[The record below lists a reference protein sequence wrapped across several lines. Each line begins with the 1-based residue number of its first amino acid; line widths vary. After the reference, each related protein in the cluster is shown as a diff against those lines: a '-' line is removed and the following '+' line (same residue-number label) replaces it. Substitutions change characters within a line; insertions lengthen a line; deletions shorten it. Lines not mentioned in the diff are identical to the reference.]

1 MNTFR
6 LPRLLSAA
14 ALLALAGACADQ
26 PMPLAPSAFGH
37 SVNRVS
43 SAVAGEGEVQ
53 LCKTGNAAGTFS
65 FSYSITVVQG
75 TTSPSAGT
83 TTVGVGSCVTLL
95 QLPTTGNDRVRVTV
109 TETALPANWAFN
121 SISATNTTAIPPG
134 WGSPVVDPATRTVSN
149 VGAAND
155 VGATITFDNLYTPPP
170 PPPPGCTYTLGY
182 WKTHS
187 KAGPAPYDP
196 TWALLPGGLE
206 QNTIF
211 FLSGQTWLQAFNTPP
226 AGNAYYQLSQQYMA
240 AKLNVLGGADPTAAA
255 SAIAAAE
262 TLFSTYTPAQ
272 VAALPKNSA
281 VRALFIALSGTL
293 DNYNNG
299 IIGPGHC

>member
-1 MNTFR
+1 MNAVR

-14 ALLALAGACADQ
+14 ALLAFAGACADQ
-26 PMPLAPSAFGH
+26 PMPLAPSNLGLSA
-37 SVNRVS
+37 NRLS
-43 SAVAGEGEVQ
+43 GTVAGEGELQ
-53 LCKTGNAAGTFS
+53 LCKTGNAAGTFG
-65 FSYSITVVQG
+65 FSYSVMDRASG
-75 TTSPSAGT
+75 SAISSGSVSVA
-83 TTVGVGSCVTLL
+83 VGQCVTLL
-95 QLPTTGNDRVRVTV
+95 QLPTDGSDRYVATI
-109 TETALPANWAFN
+109 TETSLPANWAL
-121 SISATNTTAIPPG
+121 SSVSATNTTPIPSG
-134 WGSPVVDPATRTVSN
+134 WGSPVVTLATRTVSN
-149 VGAAND
+149 VGVAND
-155 VGATITFDNLYTPPP
+155 IGATVTFDNQYTPPP

-211 FLSGQTWLQAFNTPP
+211 FLSGKTWLAVFNTAP

-255 SAIAAAE
+255 AAIAAAE
-262 TLFSTYTPAQ
+262 ALFNTYTPAQ

-281 VRALFIALSGTL
+281 VRAQFIALSGTL
-293 DNYNNG
+293 DSYNNG